1 MCLIAETLKAW
12 PYVCAGV
19 QLDPN
24 YIWAEPVINC
34 QSRSLH
40 SLKLILSVSFLQSK
54 SQWLFGTLFSIL
66 CISKLQDQL
75 GGRINLLFIT
85 LKCDTLF

>member
-1 MCLIAETLKAW
+1 MCLIAETLKACDTCV
-12 PYVCAGV
+12 PIL

-34 QSRSLH
+34 QSWSLP

-54 SQWLFGTLFSIL
+54 SQWLWY
-66 CISKLQDQL
+66 
-75 GGRINLLFIT
+75 FIFH
-85 LKCDTLF
+85 LVYK